1 MGVAARGPAH
11 RPGAR
16 SVPDRPFLM
25 GAPVPDEHA
34 ARPEAASRRHTM
46 QKLDELDKAS
56 LRDDLPD
63 FRPGDNVKVHV
74 KVSEGNRSR
83 IQVLQGYVV
92 GRRSHGAGETSRGRK
107 LSFGVGVERVFP
119 VHGPTVDKIEVVTR
133 GDVRRAKL
141 YDLRGLT
148 GKKARIREKRTHSC
162 SRRDPRQRD
171 RTAAA
176 PPRGGRRRL

>member
-25 GAPVPDEHA
+25 GAPAPDEHA

-63 FRPGDNVKVHV
+63 FRPRDNVKVHV
-74 KVSEGNRSR
+74 KVIEDNRSR
-83 IQVLQGYVV
+83 TQVIQGYLVARPRH
-92 GRRSHGAGETSRGRK
+92 GRG
-107 LSFGVGVERVFP
+107 
-119 VHGPTVDKIEVVTR
+119 
-133 GDVRRAKL
+133 
-141 YDLRGLT
+141 
-148 GKKARIREKRTHSC
+148 
-162 SRRDPRQRD
+162 
-171 RTAAA
+171 
-176 PPRGGRRRL
+176 